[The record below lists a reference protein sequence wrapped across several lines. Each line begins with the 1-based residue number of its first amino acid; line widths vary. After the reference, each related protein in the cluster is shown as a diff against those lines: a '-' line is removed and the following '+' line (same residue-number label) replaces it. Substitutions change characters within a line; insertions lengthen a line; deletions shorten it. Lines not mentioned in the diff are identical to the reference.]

1 MLRAMN
7 ATSGLSREELRRLRA
22 LARPSDA
29 RGLAQ
34 LALHL
39 GALAVTSAAVLAARG
54 GPWLLPALLLQGVPL
69 VFLFA
74 PLHETIHRTAFRSRA
89 LNATVATACGFLL
102 LLPPRWFRAYHLA
115 HHRHTQDPERD
126 PELAT
131 PKPRTRRAWLLHVS
145 GLPYW
150 YAAAA
155 GLLRSAAGRPEGS
168 VVPPRERPAV
178 VAEARLF
185 LLGYAL
191 IGLGSL
197 ATGSAAALLLW
208 VLPALLGQPL
218 LRLYLL
224 AEHTGCPQ
232 VPDMLRNS
240 RTTLTGPLLRGL
252 AWNMPYHVEHHAFPA
267 IPFHALPQAHAVLGA
282 RIAVLAPGYPAVT
295 AEIWRGLERSAQR

>member
-1 MLRAMN
+1 MLRPMN
-7 ATSGLSREELRRLRA
+7 ATSGLTREELRSLRT

-29 RGLAQ
+29 QGLSQFAF
-34 LALHL
+34 HL
-39 GALAVTSAAVLAARG
+39 GLLGLTSAAVLAARG
-54 GPWLLPALLLQGVPL
+54 GPWLLPALVLQGVPL

-74 PLHETIHRTAFRSRA
+74 PLHETIHRTAFRSRV
-89 LNATVATACGFLL
+89 LNAAVAAACGFLL

-126 PELAT
+126 PELAL
-131 PKPRTRRAWLLHVS
+131 PKPRSRRAWLLHVS

-155 GLLRSAAGRPEGS
+155 GLLRSAAGRPDTK
-168 VVPPRERPAV
+168 VVPARERPAV
-178 VAEARLF
+178 VAEARFF

-191 IGLGSL
+191 VAFGSL
-197 ATGSAAALLLW
+197 TAGSAAALLLW
-208 VLPALLGQPL
+208 VLPALLAQPL

-240 RTTLTGPLLRGL
+240 RTTLTNRLLRGL

-267 IPFHALPQAHAVLGA
+267 VPFHALPQAHAVLRP
-282 RIAVLAPGYPAVT
+282 RIAVLAPGYAAVT
-295 AEIWRGLERSAQR
+295 AEIWRELEQSAQR